1 MNSTPQ
7 QVPSAQANYSAVP
20 NSALLQAAGPQA
32 SANLGNVNT
41 QNQVNYAVGSGQ
53 LQQGYLQGEAGFQQQ
68 GLNLQ
73 GADLQTQIAALQRQ
87 FGLLPQYNTL
97 QQQLFGLQGGSLQE
111 QEQKARIAEA
121 EQKKGLMGS
130 AAASGSVTTEGTRQ
144 GLGDIEQQLQFA
156 LQDIDRSRQQLDISK
171 QQYGLGYNEKVA
183 NLQDQQKYLDT
194 QSKRLGISQEELQFR
209 LQKSLDQ
216 LGLSTQLNVSDLLA
230 AGADLNNGLYSP
242 AQSLLSSVF
251 AGAGIPGYG
260 Q

>member
-1 MNSTPQ
+1 MAFNITAPNNAIRQQTPN
-7 QVPSAQANYSAVP
+7 PALL
-20 NSALLQAAGPQA
+20 NSAGQQAVTNAGNAQ
-32 SANLGNVNT
+32 T
-41 QNQVNYAVGSGQ
+41 TNQINYTLGSGQ
-53 LQQGYLQGEAGFQQQ
+53 LQQGYLTGEAGFQQA
-68 GLNLQ
+68 GLGLQ
-73 GADLQTQIAALQRQ
+73 GQDLATQIAALQRQ
-87 FGLLPQYNTL
+87 FGLLPQYNSL

-111 QEQKARIAEA
+111 QEDKARRAAA
-121 EQKKGLMGS
+121 EQKTSLMGS
-130 AAASGSVTTEGTRQ
+130 EAAAGAVTSEGSKRGQ
-144 GLGDIEQQLQFA
+144 ADIEQQLTWA

-216 LGLSTQLNVSDLLA
+216 LGLSTQINVSDLLQ
-230 AGADLNNGLYSP
+230 AGSDLNNGLYSP
-242 AQSLLSSVF
+242 AQQLLSSVF